1 MYKLLQ
7 IYLQNKKF
15 TLNECEGIRS
25 HCIMSTNMD
34 IVWNVIFFVLVKK
47 ESLMK

>member
-1 MYKLLQ
+1 MNAKV
-7 IYLQNKKF
+7 
-15 TLNECEGIRS
+15 RS

-47 ESLMK
+47 ESLMKWTEHK